1 MKDRLSAP
9 WHTLSFER
17 FLSERLPSL
26 LAERLPLAAYSF
38 QTEDACHCQVIVEIS
53 SDHHPVVVSYSGL
66 PRPDEQGIFILEGQP
81 YIVAPIVSHEEL
93 DQATVQCVGEQLR
106 DYLAARMGQASAE
119 MDWEEAVVRAFLPL
133 DAWFIDFLRATAQRL
148 DTTNWHS
155 LHTHLRRILIP
166 SRTRV
171 VAPGQMGRVDPFETP
186 EGSNI
191 GKVFT
196 IAMGAEIRDEKIV
209 IIDNR
214 PEAGLGHNAA
224 QIPFLEHDD
233 ANRLLMGV
241 NMMRQ
246 ALVPPV
252 PEPALVQT
260 GNAPENAGADFWCGR
275 NLLTAF
281 IALGEGTT
289 EDGLILSETC
299 ARRLNFPYPAEPG
312 DKLANRHGI
321 KGVVSQVLPDAQMP
335 HLADGT
341 PVEIVYSFAGLAV
354 RMVVGLVREAI
365 MGRIAH
371 AEGQPAIIPPFQAP
385 CAQEIRARL
394 AASGLPESGME
405 HLRIGKDG
413 PEMSQPSTVGWV
425 YWYRLA
431 SLAREKMRAIGRT
444 TFSGSPTASD
454 SGAASEPDVAPHPVF
469 PPWDNGQEMGELE
482 INVLLRHGAIYNARE
497 ALTIRSLHAA
507 AAEIN
512 QPLTGNTPYFQEL
525 ACRLAAA
532 GIVMTLENRQLAF
545 RFNDPEDA
553 NTICLARQVP
563 HPWERTIQ
571 VRRAG
576 APPKE
581 AGLAAQ
587 RAYAVLLQAN
597 DRLERWLST
606 QAPNKLSEDS
616 GMESHQ
622 LSYLSGLCDQLSA
635 RLNAYFEAL
644 LPSDALRIRE
654 RQTFSGQAVIS
665 PGIGLRL
672 DQVGLPESI
681 IRTLFSAGPGVETKD
696 IAETITRS
704 WVIIHRAPAVM
715 PTSLLAF
722 HPVPVPDPSIRLH
735 PQACALLNADFD
747 GDQVAVYLPF
757 SEDAQREAGEKLSI
771 AAHIA
776 RDPQLVAQLL
786 PPHEGIWGLAHL
798 SLDQN
803 GREQIASILRVA
815 PDRITAPLPQSE
827 IVTMLAGILERDGAQ
842 SVLRTANALANLG
855 YTRARATGASFSPFI
870 SSQIPLPV
878 APAGDAEEDW
888 KDYMEACA
896 EAILSGRDYAN
907 PNLGPQLLSAAIRTR
922 SRRFLPFLVGPCG
935 LTKDSAGQTTVIRQT
950 IADGRTAQELYANM
964 AGARRGLAKLAFDSE
979 KILEESAHPGEATTV
994 LARARRARRPGTIFA
1009 RAAISGE
1016 TDPLTDL
1023 ESRLLVDVEPM
1034 TLTSS

>member
-1 MKDRLSAP
+1 MKNRLSAP
-9 WHTLSFER
+9 WHALSFER

-26 LAERLPLAAYSF
+26 LAERLPLAGYSF
-38 QTEDACHCQVIVEIS
+38 QPEDACHCQITVEIS
-53 SDHHPVVVSYSGL
+53 NGHRPVVVSYSGL
-66 PRPDEQGIFILEGQP
+66 PRPDERGIFILEGQP
-81 YIVAPIVSHEEL
+81 YIVVPIASHEEL
-93 DQATVQCVGEQLR
+93 DQATVQCVGEQLL
-106 DYLAARMGQASAE
+106 DYLASRMGRASAE
-119 MDWEEAVVRAFLPL
+119 MAWEEAVARAFLPL
-133 DAWFIDFLRATAQRL
+133 DAWFSDFLRATAQRL

-196 IAMGAEIRDEKIV
+196 IALGAEIRDEKII
-209 IIDNR
+209 IIDDR

-224 QIPFLEHDD
+224 QIPFLEHND

-246 ALVPPV
+246 ALVPPD
-252 PEPALVQT
+252 PEPAFVQT

-281 IALGEGTT
+281 VAWGEGTT

-299 ARRLNFPYPAEPG
+299 ARRLNYPYPAEPG

-321 KGVVSQVLPDAQMP
+321 KGVVSQVLPDDQMP

-341 PVEIVYSFAGLAV
+341 PVEIIYSFAGLAV
-354 RMVVGLVREAI
+354 RLAVGLVRETI

-385 CAQEIRARL
+385 SAQEIRARL

-405 HLRIGKDG
+405 HLRIGRDG

-431 SLAREKMRAIGRT
+431 HLAREKMRVIGRP
-444 TFSGSPTASD
+444 TFSGTP
-454 SGAASEPDVAPHPVF
+454 AASNSATPGYDAAAEPDVAPHPVF
-469 PPWDNGQEMGELE
+469 PSWNDGQEMGELE
-482 INVLLRHGAIYNARE
+482 INVLLQHGAVHNARE
-497 ALTIRSLHAA
+497 ALTVRSMHAA
-507 AAEIN
+507 AWENN
-512 QPLTGNTPYFQEL
+512 QPPTSTTPYFQEL
-525 ACRLAAA
+525 ARRLAAA
-532 GIVMTLENRQLAF
+532 GIVIMLENRRLAF
-545 RFNDPEDA
+545 RFDDPVGAD
-553 NTICLARQVP
+553 TIRLAQQVL
-563 HPWERTIQ
+563 HPWEQTIQ
-571 VRRAG
+571 VRRVG
-576 APPKE
+576 SPPRE
-581 AGLAAQ
+581 AGLAAH
-587 RAYAVLLQAN
+587 RAYAALLQAN

-606 QAPNKLSEDS
+606 QAPKNLSEDARV
-616 GMESHQ
+616 GLHQ

-635 RLNAYFEAL
+635 RLSAYFDAL
-644 LPSDALRIRE
+644 LPSDALHIRE
-654 RQTFSGQAVIS
+654 RQAYSGQAVIS

-681 IRTLFSAGPGVETKD
+681 VRTLFSAGPGVETTD
-696 IAETITRS
+696 IAKTINRS

-722 HPVPVPDPSIRLH
+722 HPVLVPDPSIRLH

-747 GDQVAVYLPF
+747 GDQVAVFLPIG
-757 SEDAQREAGEKLSI
+757 ENAQREAAEKLSI

-776 RDPQLVAQLL
+776 RDAQLVARLL
-786 PPHEGIWGLAHL
+786 PPHEGVWGLVSL
-798 SLDQN
+798 SLDEE
-803 GREQIASILRVA
+803 GREKIAGILHVA

-827 IVTMLAGILERDGAQ
+827 IVAMMAEILERDGAQ
-842 SVLRTANALANLG
+842 AVLQVANSLADLG
-855 YTRARATGASFSPFI
+855 YARARATGASFSPFI
-870 SSQIPLPV
+870 SSQVPLPV

-907 PNLGPQLLSAAIRTR
+907 PNLGPQLLSAAVRPR
-922 SRRFLPFLVGPCG
+922 SRRFLPFLVGPFG
-935 LTKDSAGQTTVIRQT
+935 LAEDSAGQTTVIRHT
-950 IADGRTAQELYANM
+950 IVEGRTAQELYANI
-964 AGARRGLAKLAFDSE
+964 AGARQGLAKLAFDSE
-979 KILEESAHPGEATTV
+979 KILQESARPGEATTV
-994 LARARRARRPGTIFA
+994 LARARRARRPGTVFA
-1009 RAAISGE
+1009 RAALSGE

-1023 ESRLLVDVEPM
+1023 ESRLLVGI
-1034 TLTSS
+1034 